1 MKNKHLIGVIILAN
15 VLITSCK
22 EPLKGDSYTLDV
34 KTYADTRIVGG
45 NITPSLS
52 DVFVYTSN
60 TYIEMDT
67 IRYYIGPEDT
77 QDTYRHYAPEECLV
91 ATSTGDTIH
100 HLSLK
105 KGRYILVVRHNRSI
119 TMPLYVYYFRMLNIR
134 KDIAI
139 YDTITY

>member
-1 MKNKHLIGVIILAN
+1 MKARNLIGIIIFAN
-15 VLITSCK
+15 GLLTSCK
-22 EPLKGDSYTLDV
+22 VPINGDSCVLEV
-34 KTYADTRIVGG
+34 KTYSDTRSVGG
-45 NITPSLS
+45 NITPSRS
-52 DVFVYTSN
+52 DVFVYSRN

-67 IRYYIGPEDT
+67 IKYYIGPQDT

-134 KDIAI
+134 KDIDI